1 MARKGKGGGGEL
13 LTLKE
18 VGERTGIS
26 MPSLL
31 RYKKEHQARIPS
43 VGKGRTQRYP
53 VAALEVFEEIK
64 RENLSKRGRPKGP
77 GPARGRG
84 AAAKPAGGG
93 RRKAAAA
100 ADDRAE
106 GGGGEL
112 LTLTE
117 IGERTGISYPTLRRY
132 ADEHADRIPSEGEG
146 RRRRYRPEAV
156 AVFQEIRGGS
166 RPGRKPAGGRRQ
178 AEGGGEAPRT
188 SAKSAAGGRR
198 PAGGGQR
205 DAGSAELDRR
215 LADLQGRQDRLRL
228 DLERAFAVLQKPV
241 EAKVSWSR

>member
-1 MARKGKGGGGEL
+1 VARKGKGGGGEL

-43 VGKGRTQRYP
+43 VGEGRTQRYP
-53 VAALEVFEEIK
+53 VAALAVFEEIK

-84 AAAKPAGGG
+84 AAAKSAGGG

-100 ADDRAE
+100 GDRAE

-117 IGERTGISYPTLRRY
+117 VGERTGISYPTLRRY

-166 RPGRKPAGGRRQ
+166 RPGRKPVGGRRQ
-178 AEGGGEAPRT
+178 AKEGGEVARPG
-188 SAKSAAGGRR
+188 SSSAAGGRR

-205 DAGSAELDRR
+205 DGGSGELDRR